1 MSAVL
6 RGNGLVALLADG
18 TVWTAQPS
26 AAPVRITTPKTIL
39 LARNGSAIALAAI
52 DESAG
57 KTTVR
62 YFASGDLLAAETRQ
76 ITIDGTPVGNLA
88 LSVTRAAMFTFK
100 GINIADLSTGVVT
113 VIAGSN
119 TFIPRQLAFAGDTLL
134 AADVRKL
141 LVYEN
146 ARTLVRQQTLTANV
160 NGLDA
165 SSAIAIMATNEGMA
179 ASNSLS
185 SLPSAAP
192 SFSSSHYTK
201 LAATTDRAYLF
212 SDEGIDV
219 FRIVP
224 DNTIQYLTAIPAQG
238 IIDIAASPKV
248 LYTLGGN
255 GTVTAYS
262 RAGGTLAQV
271 MLSEGEGSQ
280 PSRIATVSN
289 AVWVSFSKGCSSGT
303 CEKKT
308 LVLDPNALTVTSSMT
323 AGVDDVVT
331 SGNRAYALVDQPRE
345 VRIIDITDA
354 LHPSVLASANARAND
369 RSIAAAAGKVFVL
382 GERVFT
388 YSDPSLTAGEELLT
402 TTGVSDATQ
411 IRVDGNCALISGR
424 SENAEQ
430 YRVPAFTVEGTPVDL
445 PSTVRSFVVQPG
457 RVLLL
462 TAHSLEIW
470 NTSSGTGPSKSRAV
484 N

>member
-1 MSAVL
+1 
-6 RGNGLVALLADG
+6 
-18 TVWTAQPS
+18 
-26 AAPVRITTPKTIL
+26 
-39 LARNGSAIALAAI
+39 
-52 DESAG
+52 
-57 KTTVR
+57 
-62 YFASGDLLAAETRQ
+62 
-76 ITIDGTPVGNLA
+76 
-88 LSVTRAAMFTFK
+88 
-100 GINIADLSTGVVT
+100 
-113 VIAGSN
+113 
-119 TFIPRQLAFAGDTLL
+119 
-134 AADVRKL
+134 
-141 LVYEN
+141 
-146 ARTLVRQQTLTANV
+146 
-160 NGLDA
+160 
-165 SSAIAIMATNEGMA
+165 
-179 ASNSLS
+179 
-185 SLPSAAP
+185 
-192 SFSSSHYTK
+192 
-201 LAATTDRAYLF
+201 
-212 SDEGIDV
+212 
-219 FRIVP
+219 
-224 DNTIQYLTAIPAQG
+224 
-238 IIDIAASPKV
+238 
-248 LYTLGGN
+248 
-255 GTVTAYS
+255 
-262 RAGGTLAQV
+262 
-271 MLSEGEGSQ
+271 
-280 PSRIATVSN
+280 
-289 AVWVSFSKGCSSGT
+289 
-303 CEKKT
+303 
-308 LVLDPNALTVTSSMT
+308 MT

-345 VRIIDITDA
+345 VRIIDISDA